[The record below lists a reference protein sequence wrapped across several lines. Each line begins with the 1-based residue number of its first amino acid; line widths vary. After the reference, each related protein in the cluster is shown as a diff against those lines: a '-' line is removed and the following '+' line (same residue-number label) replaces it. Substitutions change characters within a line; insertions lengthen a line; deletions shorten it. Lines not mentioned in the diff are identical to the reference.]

1 MSDGTSESLSWSDEI
16 GRLRLAGYLEG
27 TTLILLL
34 LVAVPLKRLAGI
46 EGFVTVMG
54 PIHGGSFILY
64 FVCAINAVSALSFKP
79 RETARIV
86 IAALVPFGTFIN
98 DRFLAIKRKEGAL

>member
-1 MSDGTSESLSWSDEI
+1 MSSWTSSSWFDEI

-34 LVAVPLKRLAGI
+34 LIAVPLKHLAGI
-46 EGFVTVMG
+46 EGFVSIMG
-54 PIHGGSFILY
+54 PVHGASFVLY
-64 FVCAINAVSALSFKP
+64 FVCAVNAVSAISFKP

-86 IAALVPFGTFIN
+86 IAALLPFGTFVN
-98 DRFLAIKRKEGAL
+98 DRFLARKHKEHGA